1 MSEGPKNQDISNS
14 HSNTS
19 LTLKKVHLVSDD
31 ADDEVQDTL
40 KILKVA
46 ELIDVTLL
54 RMESKMVLKI
64 RINKLSMMRHQR
76 NDKYLWGFGFVSVLN
91 MMSTSEE
98 YFKRGN

>member
-1 MSEGPKNQDISNS
+1 MGCWTHIKQEPSN
-14 HSNTS
+14 HSLAHPPNVPGS
-19 LTLKKVHLVSDD
+19 QEPRYLKLTFKYDLVSDD

-64 RINKLSMMRHQR
+64 RIN
-76 NDKYLWGFGFVSVLN
+76 
-91 MMSTSEE
+91 
-98 YFKRGN
+98 

>member
-1 MSEGPKNQDISNS
+1 MSQGPKNQDISNS

-31 ADDEVQDTL
+31 ADEVQDTL

-64 RINKLSMMRHQR
+64 RIN
-76 NDKYLWGFGFVSVLN
+76 
-91 MMSTSEE
+91 
-98 YFKRGN
+98 

>member
-1 MSEGPKNQDISNS
+1 MLEKGRGPRVQRSRGPKNQDISNS

-19 LTLKKVHLVSDD
+19 LTLKKAHLVSDD

-54 RMESKMVLKI
+54 RMESKM
-64 RINKLSMMRHQR
+64 
-76 NDKYLWGFGFVSVLN
+76 F
-91 MMSTSEE
+91 
-98 YFKRGN
+98 